1 MLKPLARSEFQ
12 ALVRQVISEL
22 ERVYKDRLLY
32 VAAFGSLARAA
43 ETPFSDIDLLALT
56 RKGPSGAHSWLYGT
70 TSIDVN
76 VLPLARVKER
86 IFRFDEFWPH
96 EVGALLKHRVF
107 VDRGGISE
115 RLKRWHAEALG
126 RVKRP
131 VEPDAG
137 LYEYLGKMRRG
148 WASRD
153 PEIMRRAAWEIFFMS
168 CMDLALV
175 NRRFYVDHMRMTE
188 EIKDF
193 RIVPKGFVKHARDLF
208 HSDLEKVYKAAQALV
223 RIHQKLAK
231 AYGYQMKPLT
241 RVDQVRIG

>member
-1 MLKPLARSEFQ
+1 M
-12 ALVRQVISEL
+12 
-22 ERVYKDRLLY
+22 
-32 VAAFGSLARAA
+32 
-43 ETPFSDIDLLALT
+43 
-56 RKGPSGAHSWLYGT
+56 
-70 TSIDVN
+70 
-76 VLPLARVKER
+76 
-86 IFRFDEFWPH
+86 
-96 EVGALLKHRVF
+96 
-107 VDRGGISE
+107 
-115 RLKRWHAEALG
+115 KRWHAEAL
-126 RVKRP
+126 RKVKKP
-131 VEPDAG
+131 VEPYAG